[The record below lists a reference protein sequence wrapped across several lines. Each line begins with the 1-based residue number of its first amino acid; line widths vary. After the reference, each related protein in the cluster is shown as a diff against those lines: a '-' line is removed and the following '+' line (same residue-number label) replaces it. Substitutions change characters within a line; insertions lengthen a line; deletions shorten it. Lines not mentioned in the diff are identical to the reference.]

1 MLNTENVSIHNAF
14 QRFMQ
19 FLLKNS
25 HLEVMNRIVRLSSWH
40 TCYAGE
46 RQEKQIIPRTYSGGR
61 NQILVRD
68 EITM

>member
-14 QRFMQ
+14 QRFVQ

-25 HLEVMNRIVRLSSWH
+25 HLEVMNTYIHVTQKRGRK
-40 TCYAGE
+40 
-46 RQEKQIIPRTYSGGR
+46 KQIIPRTYSGGR